1 MKRFLSFVKK
11 EFFHIFRDKRT
22 LTILFGMP
30 VIQIILFGFSITNE
44 IRNAEIAILDHS
56 KDAATRQ
63 ITDQLLASGYFRLN
77 SLLQSESQIE
87 QAFRQGE
94 IKLAVIFEQDFQKKL
109 LKEGSSS
116 IQLIADATDP
126 NTASTLSNYVSA
138 IVRDYQ
144 QSQQLGQVRTVA
156 IQPTL
161 RMLYNPELEGT
172 YMFVPGLIT
181 VILLLIGAMMTSIT
195 IAREKEA
202 GTMELLLVS
211 PLRPAV
217 IILGKSIPYIVLAL
231 INAVTILV
239 IGATVFGMPLQG
251 NLGLLMGEILLYIL
265 LSLSLG
271 ILISTISN
279 TQQTAL
285 LFSLMGLML
294 PTIILS
300 GFIFPIESMPVPLQW
315 ISNIIPA
322 KWFIIVIR
330 NVMLKG
336 SGFASVAFETAV
348 LAGMTCFLL
357 GLSIVKF
364 NIRLSQ
370 S

>member
-11 EFFHIFRDKRT
+11 EFYHIFRDGRT

-30 VIQIILFGFSITNE
+30 IIQIILFGFSITNE
-44 IRNAEIAILDHS
+44 IRNADIAILDKS
-56 KDAATRQ
+56 KDSATRQ
-63 ITDQLLASGYFRLN
+63 ITDKLLASGYFRL
-77 SLLQSESQIE
+77 SSILHSEAQIE
-87 QAFRQGE
+87 EAFKKGD
-94 IKLAVIFEQDFQKKL
+94 IKLVIIFEHNFQKKL
-109 LKEGSSS
+109 LKNGSSNL
-116 IQLIADATDP
+116 QLIADATDP
-126 NTASTLSNYVSA
+126 NTASTLTSYVRA
-138 IVRDYQ
+138 IVQDYQ
-144 QSQQLGQVRTVA
+144 LSQMQNKAGIIQV
-156 IQPTL
+156 QPDL

-195 IAREKEA
+195 IAREKES

-231 INAVTILV
+231 INAATILI
-239 IGATVFGMPLQG
+239 IGATIFGMPLEG
-251 NLGLLMGEILLYIL
+251 NLGLLIAEIFLYIV

-271 ILISTISN
+271 ILISTIAE

-300 GFIFPIESMPVPLQW
+300 GFIFPIESMPIPLQW

-322 KWFIIVIR
+322 KWFIIIIR

-336 SGFASVAFETAV
+336 TGLASVIFETAV
-348 LAGMTCFLL
+348 LTGMTLFLL
-357 GLSIVKF
+357 ALSILKF
-364 NIRLSQ
+364 NVRLSQ